1 MHSPGPKIGVTHAVT
16 KVQHQGRDHLCWY
29 HRLKRRSGL
38 HMQAPQS
45 RIDGGS
51 LQAGTLPEAAAK
63 HALFP
68 AANPWTAKTPYA
80 VCSGAATMKDSPGD
94 AVDLLDAHQATSL
107 L

>member
-16 KVQHQGRDHLCWY
+16 KVQHQGWDHLCRY

-51 LQAGTLPEAAAK
+51 LQAGTLPEAAAE
-63 HALFP
+63 HALFLQQTLEQQRLNMQSARAQP
-68 AANPWTAKTPYA
+68 P
-80 VCSGAATMKDSPGD
+80 
-94 AVDLLDAHQATSL
+94 
-107 L
+107 